1 MRPLLVDLDALT
13 SEMNPGLPTA
23 MWMLKL
29 GDVIML
35 PKKYKNLSVVTY
47 LDH

>member
-35 PKKYKNLSVVTY
+35 LGYSKNIKTSV
-47 LDH
+47 L